1 MTGVCK
7 KERRQRLGFKDTHRK
22 GGHVMLETEI
32 GVMLPHAKE
41 HLGPPGAGRGK
52 EAFSP
57 RASRENVVLQTN
69 NLRNGT
75 V

>member
-7 KERRQRLGFKDTHRK
+7 RARRQRLGFEDTHRK

-32 GVMLPHAKE
+32 GVMLPQAKE
-41 HLGPPGAGRGK
+41 HLGPLEAGRSK

-57 RASRENVVLQTN
+57 RAARGSVVLQT
-69 NLRNGT
+69 T
-75 V
+75 